1 MANRSD
7 FYSAKLPRQ
16 IKRMLSL
23 TSTGDGAHD
32 AEVKKMFIEAHAR
45 HVRYKMKRNSGEGD
59 SLEDGTDNT
68 ATIE

>member
-7 FYSAKLPRQ
+7 FYKAKLPRQ

-23 TSTGDGAHD
+23 MSTGDSAHD
-32 AEVKKMFIEAHAR
+32 SEVKKLFIEAHDR
-45 HVRYKMKRNSGEGD
+45 HVKYKMKRNSGEGD

-68 ATIE
+68 TTVE